1 VTARAATRGG
11 APRARPSSGLWRA
24 LDRSLLPI
32 YTLGVV
38 AYLTLPV
45 IVMILF
51 SFNDPIRRSNLVFRQ
66 FSIDAWLHPFAVP
79 GLQDAVVNSVLIG
92 LGATLISTI
101 LGTLI
106 ALALVRYGF
115 RGRGATNM
123 LIFLPMSTPEVVLG
137 ASLLTMYVST
147 TSLPFVPE
155 GLLFPLNIRTI
166 LIAHVM
172 FCISYVVVTVKAR
185 LQNFPR
191 HLEEA
196 AMDLGANE
204 WTTFWKVTFPL
215 ILPGVVAAAL
225 LAFSL
230 SIDDY
235 VITALTSGQTDTF
248 PIYIYGAQLRGIP
261 VQVNVIGTII
271 FVSAVGLVIVSTLW
285 QRRQAARDFAP
296 ADVLVNL
303 HRPRQGEA

>member
-1 VTARAATRGG
+1 MSAGTVAGTAPGLQS
-11 APRARPSSGLWRA
+11 RPPAGLAHR
-24 LDRSLLPI
+24 LDRWLLPL
-32 YTLGVV
+32 YTLAVV
-38 AYLTLPV
+38 SYLALPV
-45 IVMILF
+45 LVMILF
-51 SFNDPIRRSNLVFRQ
+51 SFNDPTGRANLNFRQ
-66 FSIDAWLHPFAVP
+66 FSLDAWLDPFGRP
-79 GLQDAVVNSVLIG
+79 GLEEAVVNSLWVAF
-92 LGATLISTI
+92 GATLISTI

-115 RGRGATNM
+115 RGRSATNM

-137 ASLLTMYVST
+137 ASLLTMFVST
-147 TSLPFVPE
+147 TQLPFLPQ

-204 WTTFWKVTFPL
+204 WVTFWKITFPL

-235 VITALTSGQTDTF
+235 VITSLTSGQTDTF
-248 PIYIYGAQLRGIP
+248 PIYIYGASLRGIP
-261 VQVNVIGTII
+261 VQVNVIGTIV
-271 FVSAVGLVIVSTLW
+271 FVSAVLLVVISTLW
-285 QRRQAARDFAP
+285 QRRQSFRDFSP
-296 ADVLVNL
+296 T
-303 HRPRQGEA
+303 RQVE